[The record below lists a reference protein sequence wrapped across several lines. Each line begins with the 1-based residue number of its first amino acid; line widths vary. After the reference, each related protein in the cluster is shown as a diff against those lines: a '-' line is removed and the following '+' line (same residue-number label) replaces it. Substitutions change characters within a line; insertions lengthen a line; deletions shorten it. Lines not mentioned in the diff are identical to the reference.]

1 MRSGVAAVCVILPL
15 LSLAQRGGPQREPS
29 QTGTPS
35 PTARAPLLQRRL
47 VHLPA
52 DDARRL
58 NGVVQ
63 HVDVEAITY
72 LSDGLRINGYLALPN
87 GAGPFPCIIVNRG
100 GSHRL
105 NVLDDVSAVEWLG
118 RVASWG
124 YAVIGSQYRGGGGS
138 QGHDDYGGD
147 DVDDVLNLIPV
158 LETLPSADVRRIGMW
173 GASRGGM
180 MTYLA
185 LTRTVRVKAAVIV
198 SGMSDLFESGRSRPE
213 MEANFKE
220 FMPDY
225 DADRAAALNRRSAIR
240 WIDKL
245 PATVPFLIV
254 HGTADWRVSPSQAFD
269 MARALYEARRPMRL
283 VMFEGGSHGVPEF
296 AEEKNTLIRSWFDG
310 YVRDG
315 RNWPDLKAHGG

>member
-1 MRSGVAAVCVILPL
+1 M
-15 LSLAQRGGPQREPS
+15 
-29 QTGTPS
+29 
-35 PTARAPLLQRRL
+35 LQRRL

-52 DDARRL
+52 DDARRFDSVL
-58 NGVVQ
+58 Q

-72 LSDGLRINGYLALPN
+72 LSDGLRINGYMALPK
-87 GAGPFPCIIVNRG
+87 GAGPFPCVILNRG
-100 GSHRL
+100 GNHTL
-105 NVLDDVSAVEWLG
+105 NVLDDVSAVDWLG

-124 YAVIGSQYRGGGGS
+124 YVVVASQYRGAGGS
-138 QGHDDYGGD
+138 QGHDDYGGG
-147 DVDDVLNLIPV
+147 DVDDVLSLIPA
-158 LETLPSADVRRIGMW
+158 LESLPSADVRRIGMW
-173 GASRGGM
+173 GTSRGGM

-185 LTRTVRVKAAVIV
+185 LTRTDRVKAAVIV
-198 SGMSDLFESGRSRPE
+198 SGMSDLFESSQSRPE

-225 DADRAAALNRRSAIR
+225 PADRSAALNRRSAIR

-245 PATVPFLIV
+245 PPTVPLLIV

-283 VMFEGGSHGVPEF
+283 VMYEGGSHGVPEF
-296 AEEKNTLIRSWFDG
+296 AEEKYALIRSWFDG

-315 RNWPDLKAHGG
+315 RKWPDLNAHGG